1 MGSIPL
7 TLQSLI
13 PVWFAKDRFPKSYI
27 FHDSGYKNGGH
38 WMMIDGA
45 WLFVPMTRR
54 EIDDLLHDMILAEGG
69 SDSAANTIWAGVRA
83 GGYFAYHQAK
93 IAA

>member
-1 MGSIPL
+1 
-7 TLQSLI
+7 
-13 PVWFAKDRFPKSYI
+13 
-27 FHDSGYKNGGH
+27 
-38 WMMIDGA
+38 MMIDGA